1 MVVVGRI
8 LQNGMWSAAAAG
20 VDVDV
25 DDDDDAAAVVVV
37 PFLAG
42 LVVQYVLGLSPTTMK
57 LRCYSSTLL
66 LSHQSLNSFPPVN
79 ILLDPS

>member
-8 LQNGMWSAAAAG
+8 LQNGMWSAAAGG
-20 VDVDV
+20 VVDDDD
-25 DDDDDAAAVVVV
+25 DDDDDAAAAVV

-66 LSHQSLNSFPPVN
+66 LSHLILSLQ
-79 ILLDPS
+79 